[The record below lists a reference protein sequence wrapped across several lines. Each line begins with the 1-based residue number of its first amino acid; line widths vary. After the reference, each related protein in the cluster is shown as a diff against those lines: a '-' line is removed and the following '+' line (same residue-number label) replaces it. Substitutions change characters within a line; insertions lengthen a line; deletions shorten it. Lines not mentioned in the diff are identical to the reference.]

1 MMLLNLKNVYYQTNS
16 KIILQDVNLKIN
28 QGDWITLIGPSGSG
42 KSTILKLIANLI
54 SPSRGTIFYQDKDIS
69 SIAPAVYRR
78 QVSYCFQQP
87 TLFGKTVED
96 NLTFPFEL
104 RKQEVDSQKIRQ
116 MLSLV
121 DLDASYLTKKKS
133 ELSGGEKQ
141 RVALI
146 RNLLF
151 KPKILLLDEVTA
163 GLDED
168 SKHIVNKLISS
179 YFKRN
184 VTILEVTHDKSE
196 ISQAQHIVKLEK
208 DGSLK

>member
-1 MMLLNLKNVYYQTNS
+1 MLLNLKNVYYQTNS